1 MSLAYDRP
9 LALRPFG
16 FVGRS
21 ILDVVHYLGGM
32 GLLGFAVLRSIVRP
46 RGEVAP
52 LRPAVARHLDRILHF
67 GLPLVAV
74 IHVGLGSF
82 LAMQAYFGATFVDG
96 IGPVVGVGLIRNIAP
111 LMSAM
116 VLAGLLA
123 AQFTSELRSL
133 DRDRLE
139 LDPDRVLDRQAA
151 GDAPT
156 ETAAEP
162 EQDLARLAAPRM
174 IAAVLAGPVL
184 GVWASLVGIT
194 VGYGVAATVLKVG
207 IPDFFDM
214 FIQMLWVR
222 DVVGVFIK
230 GMLFGLV
237 AAWFP
242 CYEGLRKPLG
252 ESVEPGSTAEAALRA
267 ACLAGV
273 AILVINSAWFL
284 LLYHAGPA
292 FGPTLMSPPLS

>member
-1 MSLAYDRP
+1 MSLAFDRP

-32 GLLGFAVLRSIVRP
+32 GLLGFAALRSIVRP
-46 RGEVAP
+46 RGEAAP
-52 LRPAVARHLDRILHF
+52 LRPAVARQLDRIFHF

-74 IHVGLGSF
+74 VHVGLGSF

-96 IGPVVGVGLIRNIAP
+96 IGPVVGVGLIRNVAP

-123 AQFTSELRSL
+123 AQFTTELRSL
-133 DRDRLE
+133 DRDRVD
-139 LDPDRVLDRQAA
+139 LDPELVADRESSGND
-151 GDAPT
+151 PT
-156 ETAAEP
+156 ETAPDAEHDP
-162 EQDLARLAAPRM
+162 GRLAASRM

-184 GVWASLVGIT
+184 GVWASLIGIA
-194 VGYGVAATVLKVG
+194 VGYGVAATVLKIG

-242 CYEGLRKPLG
+242 CYEGLRKPSG
-252 ESVEPGSTAEAALRA
+252 ASVEAGSTAEAALRA

>member
-9 LALRPFG
+9 LVLRPFG

-21 ILDVVHYLGGM
+21 ILNVVHYLGGM
-32 GLLGFAVLRSIVRP
+32 GLLGFSALRSVFRP

-52 LRPAVARHLDRILHF
+52 LRPAVARQLDRIFHF

-82 LAMQAYFGATFVDG
+82 LAMQAYFGATFLDG
-96 IGPVVGVGLIRNIAP
+96 VGPVVGVGLIRNIAP

-116 VLAGLLA
+116 VLSGLLA
-123 AQFTSELRSL
+123 AQFTSELRGEN
-133 DRDRLE
+133 RDRLD
-139 LDPDRVLDRQAA
+139 LDADRVADRQTQVV
-151 GDAPT
+151 DPT
-156 ETAAEP
+156 EEAP
-162 EQDLARLAAPRM
+162 EHDVGRLAAARM

-184 GVWASLVGIT
+184 GIWASLVGIA
-194 VGYGVAATVLKVG
+194 VGYGVAAAILKVST
-207 IPDFFDM
+207 PTFFDL

-222 DVVGVFIK
+222 DVVGIFVK
-230 GMLFGLV
+230 GMLFALV

-242 CYEGLRKPLG
+242 CYEGLRMSLG
-252 ESVEPGSTAEAALRA
+252 DPVEPGSTAEAALRA

-273 AILVINSAWFL
+273 SILVLNSAWFL

-292 FGPTLMSPPLS
+292 FGPTLMAPPLS